1 MDTSIMIL
9 GRSGPLLCMA
19 SMSPI
24 FYSFQLNV
32 YIIYTP
38 WYCYIFLLYTVD
50 IPYMNINGL
59 TTPAGQLWFV
69 CLILLYV
76 TYNKYFYLTST
87 MTHFY
92 AYYLRI
98 NCKIE
103 IYWWCSSQGRLKNH
117 SKVQFW
123 HDFLL
128 SIYESSWEI
137 LLQVIWHSL
146 KVFWLICG
154 GFLELWF

>member
-1 MDTSIMIL
+1 MGEWAIAMHGRYKSHILFISITCVYYIHTMIL
-9 GRSGPLLCMA
+9 LYFST
-19 SMSPI
+19 I
-24 FYSFQLNV
+24 YFILN
-32 YIIYTP
+32 I
-38 WYCYIFLLYTVD
+38 L
-50 IPYMNINGL
+50 YMNINRL

-103 IYWWCSSQGRLKNH
+103 FDWWCSSQGKVKNYG
-117 SKVQFW
+117 KVQFW
-123 HDFLL
+123 NDFLL
-128 SIYESSWEI
+128 SIYESSWAI
-137 LLQVIWHSL
+137 LLQVVWHPF

>member
-1 MDTSIMIL
+1 MQAAIMTACIAAQITQPHLVLLTNVGRRPLGFWLYLHPLITWGEWAIAMHGRYESHILFISITCVYYIHTMIL
-9 GRSGPLLCMA
+9 LYFST
-19 SMSPI
+19 
-24 FYSFQLNV
+24 
-32 YIIYTP
+32 IYF
-38 WYCYIFLLYTVD
+38 ILD
-50 IPYMNINGL
+50 ILYMNINRS

-103 IYWWCSSQGRLKNH
+103 
-117 SKVQFW
+117 F
-123 HDFLL
+123 D
-128 SIYESSWEI
+128 
-137 LLQVIWHSL
+137 
-146 KVFWLICG
+146 
-154 GFLELWF
+154 